1 MPKKPGLTQI
11 EKDALAARVKEA
23 ARARGKDPAADLAEV
38 MAKFKEM
45 PKDDREMG
53 LRLHEI
59 IVKTAPELVARTWYG
74 MPAYHTP
81 GKDGKVIFFFQ
92 SGAKFKTR
100 YCTVGFSENAKLDA
114 GTFWPTSFALVKL
127 TKSVESQIKK
137 MLLTALGK

>member
-11 EKDALAARVKEA
+11 EKDAIAARAKEA
-23 ARARGKDPAADLAEV
+23 SRARGKDPAADLAEV
-38 MAKFKEM
+38 MAKYKAM

-53 LRLHEI
+53 LRIHEI
-59 IVKTAPELVARTWYG
+59 ITKTAPDLVARTWYG
-74 MPAYHTP
+74 MPAYYTP

-100 YCTVGFSENAKLDA
+100 YCTVGFSEHAKLDA

-127 TKSVESQIKK
+127 TKTVEGQLKS
-137 MLLTALGK
+137 LLLKAIAK

>member
-11 EKDALAARVKEA
+11 EKDALAARIKEA

-45 PKDDREMG
+45 PKADREMG

-59 IVKTAPELVARTWYG
+59 ISKTAPELVARTWYG

>member
-1 MPKKPGLTQI
+1 MPKKPALTQV

-45 PKDDREMG
+45 PKEDRAMG

-59 IVKTAPELVARTWYG
+59 ISKAAPELVAGTWYG

-92 SGAKFKTR
+92 SGGKFKTR

-127 TKSVESQIKK
+127 TKPVESQIKK
-137 MLLTALGK
+137 LLLTALGK

>member
-11 EKDALAARVKEA
+11 EKDAIAARAKEA
-23 ARARGKDPAADLAEV
+23 SRARGKDPAVDLAEV
-38 MAKFKEM
+38 MAKYKEM

-53 LRLHEI
+53 LKIHELI
-59 IVKTAPELVARTWYG
+59 SKTAPDLLARTWYG
-74 MPAYHTP
+74 MPAYYTP

-100 YCTVGFSENAKLDA
+100 YCTVGFSEHAKLDS

-127 TKSVESQIKK
+127 TKTVEGQLKSLILK
-137 MLLTALGK
+137 ALGK

>member
-1 MPKKPGLTQI
+1 MPKKPGLTQV

-23 ARARGKDPAADLAEV
+23 ARARGKDPTADLAEV

-45 PKDDREMG
+45 PKEDREMG

-59 IVKTAPELVARTWYG
+59 ISKAAPELVARTWYG

-127 TKSVESQIKK
+127 TKPVESQIKK
-137 MLLTALGK
+137 LLLAALGK

>member
-11 EKDALAARVKEA
+11 EKDAIAARAKEA
-23 ARARGKDPAADLAEV
+23 SRARGKDPAADLAEV
-38 MAKFKEM
+38 MAKYKEM

-53 LRLHEI
+53 LRIHEI
-59 IVKTAPELVARTWYG
+59 ITKTAPDLVARTWYG
-74 MPAYHTP
+74 MPAYYTP

-100 YCTVGFSENAKLDA
+100 YCTVGFSEHAKLDA

-127 TKSVESQIKK
+127 TKTVEGQLKS
-137 MLLTALGK
+137 LLLKAIAK

>member
-1 MPKKPGLTQI
+1 MPKKPALTQV

-23 ARARGKDPAADLAEV
+23 ARARGKNPAADLAEV

-45 PKDDREMG
+45 PKEDREMG

-59 IVKTAPELVARTWYG
+59 ISKAAPELVARTWYG

-127 TKSVESQIKK
+127 TKPVESQIKK
-137 MLLTALGK
+137 LLLTALGK

>member
-1 MPKKPGLTQI
+1 MPKKPGLSQV
-11 EKDALAARVKEA
+11 EKDAIAARAKEA
-23 ARARGKDPAADLAEV
+23 SRARGKDPAVDLAEV

-53 LRLHEI
+53 LRLHDLI
-59 IVKTAPELVARTWYG
+59 TKAAPELVARTWYG
-74 MPAYHTP
+74 MPAYYTP

-100 YCTVGFSENAKLDA
+100 YCTVGFSENAKLDS

-127 TKSVESQIKK
+127 TKPVEAQIKK